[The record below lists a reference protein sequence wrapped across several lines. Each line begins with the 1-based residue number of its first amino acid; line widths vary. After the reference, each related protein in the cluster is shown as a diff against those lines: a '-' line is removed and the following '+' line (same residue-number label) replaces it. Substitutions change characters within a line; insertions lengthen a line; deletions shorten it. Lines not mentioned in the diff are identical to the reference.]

1 LKPIKVLAVDDHPV
15 VLEGL
20 CALIQSQPDL
30 EWVGGYG
37 TAEDLPN
44 RACESG
50 AMVVLLDIQLPG
62 PDPFEAIDDVRR
74 MSPDVRVIIYS
85 AYLREHYVD
94 AALASG
100 AWGYLSK
107 LESSQSLCDG
117 IRKVARGEFAFS
129 PLWVAAGL
137 QNLRDASVVT
147 ESKPP
152 ATLWKSLTTREQQIL
167 RMIGRGLDR
176 AEIAAQV
183 ARSPNTITGHMQ
195 SIMKKLGMNDRVD
208 LVRYAIREGLADA

>member
-1 LKPIKVLAVDDHPV
+1 MRRIKVLAVDDHPV

-20 CALIQSQPDL
+20 CALIQSQSDL
-30 EWVGGYG
+30 EWVGGYD
-37 TAEDLPN
+37 TAADLPN
-44 RACESG
+44 RVNETG

-62 PDPFEAIDDVRR
+62 PDPFEAIDAVRR
-74 MSPDVRVIIYS
+74 LSTNVRVIIYS
-85 AYLREHYVD
+85 AFMREHYVD
-94 AALASG
+94 AAVISG

-107 LESSQSLCDG
+107 LESSQALLEG
-117 IRKVARGEFAFS
+117 IRRVVLGEFAFS
-129 PLWVAAGL
+129 PLGL
-137 QNLRDASVVT
+137 ADGVRKVNNASVMT

-152 ATLWKSLTTREQQIL
+152 ATRWKSLTSREQQIL

-176 AEIAAQV
+176 AEIAEQI